1 MFAEAGSLSRIE
13 AEGMRSLKDSIKECD
28 GLPLMDF
35 AIECQLPQTVQIVE
49 GYESLESEELSWS
62 QGEIINLH
70 ILLEQTLVIAQDEK
84 CNDFAIPLTYSGRV
98 FDVNPKNRGKVSST
112 ALGNTKKSKLKT
124 LREIIDGSR
133 LPVSVLIPRGEME
146 ALNGNNKT
154 PSVKLEG
161 LFHLRE
167 AVKQKTF
174 LVSAL
179 IGSQLRV
186 LKLPMDVEISIRPE
200 KTKLSP
206 AMFSHISHI
215 IETEVKVEST
225 IICGSKGDVSWFF
238 DLDEY
243 IAIDD
248 DVYAEIVPPVPP
260 RQPSESDSNENVHRS
275 KELDVRYT
283 PCPGQSYKPKISP
296 KPPLKPGLK
305 ERQPPPPAPKP
316 KVLPRS
322 DSREI
327 ENTLSENYE
336 CVDDEISSPEDGY
349 YEDEYCEIA
358 EVASN
363 IQTETEDESGMK
375 AIEVKGPETV
385 EASVKSNPVSP
396 RNSGSNSRPTQERQQ
411 TADEVRERLQDMSVS
426 DVSEYLK
433 KLGLNKYVQSF
444 KEEMI
449 DGCMLMEL
457 DDEMM
462 EQLGVQKLHRKKL
475 LMFIKDGYTPRL

>member
-1 MFAEAGSLSRIE
+1 MSIIDAK
-13 AEGMRSLKDSIKECD
+13 GMTSLKDSIKECD

-35 AIECQLPQTVQIVE
+35 AIDCQLPQTVQIVE

-62 QGEIINLH
+62 QGEIIDLH
-70 ILLEQTLVIAQDEK
+70 FLLEQTLVIAQDEK
-84 CNDFAIPLTYSGRV
+84 CNDFAIPLTYPGRI
-98 FDVNPKNRGKVSST
+98 FDATPKNRGKVSCSSP
-112 ALGNTKKSKLKT
+112 GNTKKSKLKT

-133 LPVSVLIPRGEME
+133 LPVSVFIPRGEME

-174 LVSAL
+174 LVSSL
-179 IGSQLRV
+179 MGNQLRV
-186 LKLPMDVEISIRPE
+186 LKLPMDVEISVRPE
-200 KTKLSP
+200 KIKLSP
-206 AMFSHISHI
+206 PMFSHISQI
-215 IETEVKVEST
+215 IEKEVKIEST

-238 DLDEY
+238 DLDED
-243 IAIDD
+243 IAIDED
-248 DVYAEIVPPVPP
+248 FYAEILPPVPP
-260 RQPSESDSNENVHRS
+260 RQPYASEPDSNQENVSPS
-275 KELDVRYT
+275 KELDVRYA
-283 PCPGQSYKPKISP
+283 PCPGQSFKAQISP

-305 ERQPPPPAPKP
+305 ERQPPLLAPKP
-316 KVLPRS
+316 KVRS
-322 DSREI
+322 NSREI
-327 ENTLSENYE
+327 EDTHSEDYE
-336 CVDDEISSPEDGY
+336 CIDDEISSPEDGY

-363 IQTETEDESGMK
+363 IQRDNEDESGMK
-375 AIEVKGPETV
+375 AIEEEGPETV
-385 EASVKSNPVSP
+385 EASGKSDPVSP
-396 RNSGSNSRPTQERQQ
+396 RNSGSNSRPTEERQQ

-433 KLGLNKYVQSF
+433 KLGLNKYVESF

-457 DDEMM
+457 DDEML
-462 EQLGVQKLHRKKL
+462 EQLDVRKLHRKKL
-475 LMFIKDGYTPRL
+475 LMFIKNGYTPRL

>member
-1 MFAEAGSLSRIE
+1 MSIIDAK
-13 AEGMRSLKDSIKECD
+13 GMTSLKDSIKECD

-35 AIECQLPQTVQIVE
+35 AIDCQLPQTVQIVE
-49 GYESLESEELSWS
+49 GYESLDSEELSWS
-62 QGEIINLH
+62 QGEIIILH
-70 ILLEQTLVIAQDEK
+70 FLLEQTLVIAQDEK
-84 CNDFAIPLTYSGRV
+84 CNDFAIPLTYPRRI
-98 FDVNPKNRGKVSST
+98 FDATPKNRGKVSSS
-112 ALGNTKKSKLKT
+112 APGNTKKGKLKT

-133 LPVSVLIPRGEME
+133 LPMSVFIPRGEME

-154 PSVKLEG
+154 PPVKLEG

-174 LVSAL
+174 LVSSL

-186 LKLPMDVEISIRPE
+186 LKLPMDVEISVRPE

-206 AMFSHISHI
+206 AMFSHISQI
-215 IETEVKVEST
+215 IEKEVKIEST

-238 DLDEY
+238 DVDEE
-243 IAIDD
+243 IAIDED
-248 DVYAEIVPPVPP
+248 FYAEILPPVPP
-260 RQPSESDSNENVHRS
+260 RQPFEPDPNHENVSRS
-275 KELDVRYT
+275 KELDIRYA
-283 PCPGQSYKPKISP
+283 PCPGQSFKPKISP

-305 ERQPPPPAPKP
+305 ERQPPPLAPKP

-322 DSREI
+322 NSKD
-327 ENTLSENYE
+327 TLSEDYE
-336 CVDDEISSPEDGY
+336 CIDDEISSPEDGY

-363 IQTETEDESGMK
+363 IQRDKKDESGMK
-375 AIEVKGPETV
+375 AIEEEGPETV
-385 EASVKSNPVSP
+385 EASGKSDPVSP
-396 RNSGSNSRPTQERQQ
+396 RNSGSNSRPTEERQQ

-433 KLGLNKYVQSF
+433 KLGLNKYVESF

-457 DDEMM
+457 DDEML
-462 EQLGVQKLHRKKL
+462 EQLDVQKLHRKKL